1 MRWQFLIPIACLLV
15 AIIINLVYLHRKRW
29 DVKRNFKAWVVLV
42 LAYFIVVDAWAFIGA
57 PVQVLKN
64 GTLTA
69 LGVALLALALALETW
84 IDLKRED
91 C

>member
-1 MRWQFLIPIACLLV
+1 MQWQFLIPIACLLV
-15 AIIINLVYLHRKRW
+15 AIIINLYYLYRKNR
-29 DVKRNFKAWVVLV
+29 DVKRQFKKWVI
-42 LAYFIVVDAWAFIGA
+42 LALGYFIVVDAWAFIGA
-57 PVQVLKN
+57 PVEVLKN

-84 IDLKRED
+84 IDIKRED